1 MPGGA
6 SGAKKNGGEKPAE
19 GQQGRNWVLQGNETQ
34 VLFPVYLLCK
44 SISYWDY
51 PAPSQRQSPN
61 CLFGI
66 ASQPDQQFF

>member
-44 SISYWDY
+44 SISYWD
-51 PAPSQRQSPN
+51 
-61 CLFGI
+61 
-66 ASQPDQQFF
+66 